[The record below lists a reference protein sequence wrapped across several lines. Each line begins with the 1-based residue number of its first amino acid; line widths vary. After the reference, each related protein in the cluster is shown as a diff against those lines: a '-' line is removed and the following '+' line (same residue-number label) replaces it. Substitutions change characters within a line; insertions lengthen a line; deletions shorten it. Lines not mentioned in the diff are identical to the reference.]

1 MVLKSGYVYKK
12 ENGAVVRMARYLD
25 DDQQTA
31 EGLEMIGLI
40 DNGNDVLFEPLQAKR
55 ASVDIFSHD
64 VFKAAW
70 RLVD

>member
-12 ENGAVVRMARYLD
+12 GEEVVRMARYLD

-40 DNGNDVLFEPLQAKR
+40 DNGEDVLFEPLQAKR
-55 ASVDIFSHD
+55 SNVDVMD
-64 VFKAAW
+64 VFNVNW
-70 RLVD
+70 RLI

>member
-12 ENGAVVRMARYLD
+12 GEEVVRTARYLD

-31 EGLEMIGLI
+31 DGLEMIGLI
-40 DNGNDVLFEPLQAKR
+40 DNGEDVLFEPLQAKR

-64 VFKAAW
+64 VFKAVW